1 MFLKTIKHNSVT
13 TRKVGRDMAAYTS
26 WSDRVCQQLG
36 ALFVDSA
43 AIDLPKITN
52 KAGTN
57 WVCGS
62 WMYLPKTALQIFHSV
77 SGNVKS
83 KHLKPPFL
91 CLSGISCEVMCTS
104 QRAKVTNY
112 SFNSSS
118 CHQSLPK
125 WHLYRF
131 WLIVH
136 TPASSFLYL
145 PWAQSFHI
153 IGSGFVSHKLKDD
166 RKISPNI
173 KRPVFQTK
181 MMEQFRFFDLR
192 LSCYFLWKH
201 IILITLKDGMREK
214 YNNHFSGTMRNV
226 AIVEVSLIIQ
236 RWPNFGLRF
245 WAIRSVELQPT
256 SSFMMYFS
264 QFSIV

>member
-43 AIDLPKITN
+43 AIDLLKITN

-91 CLSGISCEVMCTS
+91 CLSGISCEVKCTVRERKLQTFLLIKALATS
-104 QRAKVTNY
+104 HYQNGTFTGFDK
-112 SFNSSS
+112 SFIPLPPRS
-118 CHQSLPK
+118 CIYHE
-125 WHLYRF
+125 H
-131 WLIVH
+131 
-136 TPASSFLYL
+136 
-145 PWAQSFHI
+145 
-153 IGSGFVSHKLKDD
+153 
-166 RKISPNI
+166 
-173 KRPVFQTK
+173 
-181 MMEQFRFFDLR
+181 
-192 LSCYFLWKH
+192 
-201 IILITLKDGMREK
+201 
-214 YNNHFSGTMRNV
+214 NHFIS
-226 AIVEVSLIIQ
+226 
-236 RWPNFGLRF
+236 
-245 WAIRSVELQPT
+245 
-256 SSFMMYFS
+256 
-264 QFSIV
+264 